1 MSEIK
6 AFLYGL
12 YDVVVFPCWIALFM
26 CLIKMNKRFAGPLF
40 VWGCSVPVTLYCY
53 IVYIMDG
60 GRPWVH
66 WSVVALDFLAFSQ
79 LGWIGALLMA
89 GGYLAKHDGLKKAA
103 IWTSAVSVAA
113 HGFFLIVGLVWNALS
128 A

>member
-1 MSEIK
+1 MSELK
-6 AFLYGL
+6 AFLHGL
-12 YDVVVFPCWIALFM
+12 YDIVVFPCWIVLLI

-40 VWGCSVPVTLYCY
+40 VWGLQPPCLVVLLHRLCNGRRPALGSLVGSGARLSCVFPVGLDRGA
-53 IVYIMDG
+53 VDG
-60 GRPWVH
+60 GRIPGQTRR
-66 WSVVALDFLAFSQ
+66 F
-79 LGWIGALLMA
+79 
-89 GGYLAKHDGLKKAA
+89 KKAA